1 MNKAAEQL
9 DFETAIILR
18 NRITELQRLFL
29 RKEQVST
36 SVNSNN
42 VIIILPVSER
52 EKTLEIFAIRRGR
65 LAHQQIVGRK
75 SPLRHLTNRFA
86 EWYFDNQEIVEEL
99 TPQEID
105 EIQII
110 TSWMHR
116 NRNNGIFL
124 YIEGKS
130 MEELN
135 EYFTLAVRTAFVRT
149 TDIEQTMD

>member
-1 MNKAAEQL
+1 MNNRAIQPSTQNNPGFTL
-9 DFETAIILR
+9 NYLLRYDFLA
-18 NRITELQRLFL
+18 LQNH
-29 RKEQVST
+29 S
-36 SVNSNN
+36 N

-65 LAHQQIVGRK
+65 LAHQQIIGRK

-86 EWYFDNQEIVEEL
+86 QWYFESTDDNDDNDEL

-116 NRNNGIFL
+116 NRNNGF
-124 YIEGKS
+124 YVYVEGKS
-130 MEELN
+130 LEQLN
-135 EYFTLAVRTAFVRT
+135 ELFTFSVRNAFVQATNDET
-149 TDIEQTMD
+149 TID